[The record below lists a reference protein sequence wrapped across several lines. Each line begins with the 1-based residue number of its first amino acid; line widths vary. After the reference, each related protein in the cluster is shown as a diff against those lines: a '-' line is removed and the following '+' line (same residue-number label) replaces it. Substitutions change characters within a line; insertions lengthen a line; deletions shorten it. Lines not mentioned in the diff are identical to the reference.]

1 MPNTRRNARVLKLR
15 RRCTFMHLPCFV
27 ICRALI
33 YPSIFPGIPI
43 TCSAQSTI
51 INKSRLRLLHKRE
64 EVLQQIFSAVREPS
78 TPLCETAGRYEQ
90 FLEGTLAES
99 FLYILEPTL
108 IIHSRKSDVDIVN
121 QAATTASRT
130 YKEIS
135 GRVISFEVQGTIS
148 DEAYVSIQ
156 RSAWGFQS

>member
-1 MPNTRRNARVLKLR
+1 ML
-15 RRCTFMHLPCFV
+15 
-27 ICRALI
+27 CRALI
-33 YPSIFPGIPI
+33 CPSNLPS
-43 TCSAQSTI
+43 TTTTTSAQSTI

-99 FLYILEPTL
+99 FLYILEPS
-108 IIHSRKSDVDIVN
+108 IIIYSRKSDVDIVN

-135 GRVISFEVQGTIS
+135 GRDISFEVQGALS
-148 DEAYVSIQ
+148 DEAYVSIELPTLELA
-156 RSAWGFQS
+156 S